1 MLVILNIC
9 IDDAFIHLNNPL
21 FGKLPEAY
29 AISDPIVDVMPI
41 IPLLFFLLAF
51 VWQAAVSF
59 R

>member
-1 MLVILNIC
+1 MPAMQNIC
-9 IDDAFIHLNNPL
+9 LDDALHLNDIFL
-21 FGKLPEAY
+21 AKLPEAY

-41 IPLLFFLLAF
+41 IPVFFFLLAF